1 MYAFPFVGRGE
12 RGVWRRR
19 RRRRRLEGDGGE
31 ERGSVGDV
39 DNGGLLVRETTV
51 RVLQRKDIP

>member
-12 RGVWRRR
+12 RGAGGG
-19 RRRRRLEGDGGE
+19 GDGVDE
-31 ERGSVGDV
+31 ERRGSVGDV
-39 DNGGLLVRETTV
+39 DNGGVLVRETTV